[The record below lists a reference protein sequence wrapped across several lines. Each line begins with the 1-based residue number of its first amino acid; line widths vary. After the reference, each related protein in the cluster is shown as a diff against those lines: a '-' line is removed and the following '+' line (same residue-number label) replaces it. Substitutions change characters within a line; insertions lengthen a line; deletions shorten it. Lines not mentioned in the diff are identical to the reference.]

1 MIGLII
7 KDLFNLKKYM
17 KQFGFSCF
25 IFILL
30 AVNLKSPNYFMGMGI
45 LLALMM
51 SINAM
56 AYDEN
61 AHWDKYALTMP
72 ILRKDLVLS
81 KYLLLL
87 LSGVAGSLF
96 TMVIAFILSV
106 FLKLPITIELLAIN
120 VSLFFVMLVFSS
132 VILPLIFKLGIE
144 KARLIMA
151 AVAVIPTIVILLI
164 AKAVEKYNIPLPTE
178 SQLTI
183 AAFAAP
189 VVVLVIFFLSYNISL
204 SIVSKKEY

>member
-1 MIGLII
+1 MIGLLI

-30 AVNLKSPNYFMGMGI
+30 AVYLKSPNYFMGMGI
-45 LLALMM
+45 LLAAMM
-51 SINAM
+51 VINAM

-72 ILRKDLVLS
+72 ILRKDLVFS
-81 KYLLLL
+81 KYALLV
-87 LSGVAGSLF
+87 LSGVASSLV
-96 TMVIAFILSV
+96 TLGASLVLSI
-106 FLKLPITIELLAIN
+106 FLKLPLTLELPLVN
-120 VSLFFVMLVFSS
+120 GTLFVVMIFFSS
-132 VILPLIFKLGIE
+132 IILPLIFKLGTE
-144 KARLIMA
+144 KARLIIA
-151 AVAVIPTIVILLI
+151 AVAAIPSVLFLTIY
-164 AKAVEKYNIPLPTE
+164 KFTEMNNIPLPTE
-178 SQLTI
+178 NQLKM

-189 VVVLVIFFLSYNISL
+189 VLVLILFFISYNISL